1 MTKLAIEPAEVYHA
15 KAKEYLS
22 SHQLADY
29 RKCPLLYHRKRLG
42 LISQK
47 DSTAYLVGRAAH
59 TLILEGSGRYQL
71 EYAVGG
77 PINPKTEKP
86 YGPTTKAFAEWAE
99 RIGKPVLSDDQAAL
113 IEQMAA
119 GVATNPNAVDL
130 LTAGQAEGVVRCEYE
145 DVQCQARID
154 WFTSQNQIVDLKTCF
169 DLDRFEDDF
178 HAYGYAY
185 QLAFYRALLIKAHKL
200 PVQGCYV
207 IAVEKREPFRCGVW
221 SIGPEMLDAA
231 QRENE
236 QAIGEL
242 LESYGMMRWPTRYE
256 KIRELA

>member
-1 MTKLAIEPAEVYHA
+1 MVEPADVYHA
-15 KAKEYLS
+15 KAKHYLS

-59 TLILEGSGRYQL
+59 TLILEGRERFEA

-86 YGPTTKAFAEWAE
+86 YGPTTKAFTEWAAQ
-99 RIGKPVLSDDQAAL
+99 IDKPVISDDQAAL
-113 IEQMAA
+113 IEQMVH
-119 GVATNPNAVDL
+119 GVAMNPNAVDL
-130 LTAGQAEGVVRCEYE
+130 LSAGQAEGVVRCEYE

-154 WFTSQNQIVDLKTCF
+154 WLTSQNEIVDLKTCF

-178 HAYGYAY
+178 VTYGYAY
-185 QLAFYRALLIKAHKL
+185 QLAFYRSLLIKEHKL
-200 PVQGCYV
+200 TVPGCYV

-221 SIGPEMLDAA
+221 SVFPTLLNAA
-231 QRENE
+231 RRENE
-236 QAIGEL
+236 KAIAEL
-242 LESYGMMRWPTRYE
+242 IKSKEKGVWPTNYE
-256 KIRELA
+256 KIRELV